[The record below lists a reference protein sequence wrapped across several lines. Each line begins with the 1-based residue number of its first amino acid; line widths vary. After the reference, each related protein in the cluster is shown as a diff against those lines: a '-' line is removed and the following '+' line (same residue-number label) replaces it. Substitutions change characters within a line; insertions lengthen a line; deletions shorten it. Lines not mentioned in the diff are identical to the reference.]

1 MEVTN
6 VKVVDHQTGL
16 VTQGITPELDSE
28 CGIIHQNFL
37 EAHHLTYW
45 QLIILSIFAT
55 TYVLIFSG
63 ASGVDETPNYKLGNI
78 KDLVAEVDETL
89 ESHHQQ
95 WSTRIPLKDSK

>member
-16 VTQGITPELDSE
+16 VTQGIIPELDSE
-28 CGIIHQNFL
+28 CGVIHQNFL
-37 EAHHLTYW
+37 EANHLTYW
-45 QLIILSIFAT
+45 QLIILPIFAT

-63 ASGVDETPNYKLGNI
+63 ASGVESPNYKLGNI
-78 KDLVAEVDETL
+78 KDLAAEVNETL

-95 WSTRIPLKDSK
+95 LSARIPLKDSK